1 MTTPASNVRAY
12 TVFGGP
18 NTRVRKTRTRS
29 TTSGR
34 EAGGPRGL
42 TERSGA
48 PPSPLLAGPHV
59 KPEVMAMTDMLA
71 PTPVKW
77 LYCFACEETFE
88 LAGSDGSCGCGR
100 SSARLDGGIVEIQGP
115 ARALAPVETVI
126 RLDGGE
132 WAPLPEDVFIR
143 RVLPRAA

>member
-1 MTTPASNVRAY
+1 MTV
-12 TVFGGP
+12 
-18 NTRVRKTRTRS
+18 
-29 TTSGR
+29 
-34 EAGGPRGL
+34 
-42 TERSGA
+42 RSGA
-48 PPSPLLAGPHV
+48 PPPPCSSDRNV
-59 KPEVMAMTDMLA
+59 KPEVMDMTDMLA

-77 LYCFACEETFE
+77 LYCFACEESFE
-88 LAGSDGSCGCGR
+88 LAGSHASCGCGR

-115 ARALAPVETVI
+115 SRALAPVETVI

>member
-1 MTTPASNVRAY
+1 MPSATD
-12 TVFGGP
+12 GP
-18 NTRVRKTRTRS
+18 P
-29 TTSGR
+29 
-34 EAGGPRGL
+34 AGGPKKID
-42 TERSGA
+42 GA
-48 PPSPLLAGPHV
+48 VRRALSPLLAGPHV
-59 KPEVMAMTDMLA
+59 NLEVMTMADTLA

-77 LYCFACEETFE
+77 LYCFACEEPFE
-88 LAGSDGSCGCGR
+88 LAGSEGSCGCGR

-115 ARALAPVETVI
+115 TRALAPVETVI

>member
-1 MTTPASNVRAY
+1 MPSATN
-12 TVFGGP
+12 
-18 NTRVRKTRTRS
+18 
-29 TTSGR
+29 
-34 EAGGPRGL
+34 GPRPAVPRRL
-42 TERSGA
+42 AVRSGA
-48 PPSPLLAGPHV
+48 PLSPLLAGPHV
-59 KPEVMAMTDMLA
+59 NLEVMTMADTLA

-77 LYCFACEETFE
+77 LYCFACEEPFE

-100 SSARLDGGIVEIQGP
+100 SSVRLDGGIVEIQGP
-115 ARALAPVETVI
+115 TRALAPVETVI

>member
-1 MTTPASNVRAY
+1 MTV
-12 TVFGGP
+12 
-18 NTRVRKTRTRS
+18 
-29 TTSGR
+29 
-34 EAGGPRGL
+34 
-42 TERSGA
+42 RSGA
-48 PPSPLLAGPHV
+48 PPPPCSPGRTST
-59 KPEVMAMTDMLA
+59 EVMAVTDMLA

-88 LAGSDGSCGCGR
+88 LAGLHASCGCGR
-100 SSARLDGGIVEIQGP
+100 SSARVDGGIVEVQGP
-115 ARALAPVETVI
+115 TRALAPVETVI